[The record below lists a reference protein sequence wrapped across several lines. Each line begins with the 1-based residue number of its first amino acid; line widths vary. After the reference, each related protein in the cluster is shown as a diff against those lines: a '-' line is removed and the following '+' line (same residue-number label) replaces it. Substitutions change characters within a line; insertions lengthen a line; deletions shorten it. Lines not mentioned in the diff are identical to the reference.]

1 MQTRPNNRLNNP
13 DMQAMAIPLVHQIRW
28 TLVALLLAGQ
38 GGVERIQ
45 GPGLVVL
52 EELGVDMFHH
62 LPTIL
67 AGLREIRET
76 MGLLWE
82 VWERL

>member
-1 MQTRPNNRLNNP
+1 MP
-13 DMQAMAIPLVHQIRW
+13 MMMIPLVHQIRW

-38 GGVERIQ
+38 GGVEMIKDLV
-45 GPGLVVL
+45 LVVL

-67 AGLREIRET
+67 AGLREIREI
-76 MGLLWE
+76 MGL
-82 VWERL
+82 